1 MKTLSIRKLES
12 YLDNMEY
19 YEGFVPDVL
28 VTDYV
33 KHFASDEKHE
43 QKRV

>member
-1 MKTLSIRKLES
+1 MKDL
-12 YLDNMEY
+12 
-19 YEGFVPDVL
+19 VPDVL

-43 QKRV
+43 QKGLTSVRFQKGIRCLPKKKNC